1 MQGASLREWVIV
13 QRLLLAERER
23 SQARRRRAMELEVQ
37 RDGADRVILRE
48 HQNEL
53 ARLRQDGVA
62 AELRVRQLM
71 QWDLRWHREASL
83 EQLYQKATGPLTVLL
98 RGGGRPSLQESEQY
112 DRRGSSSK
120 SRVEGH
126 ELLGVLPEAKFIDSS
141 VHFAMK
147 NHKLKDVLQL
157 NNKLQLYDKL

>member
-37 RDGADRVILRE
+37 RDGADHVLLRE

-83 EQLYQKATGPLTVLL
+83 EQLYQVTQLL
-98 RGGGRPSLQESEQY
+98 RMLRQLRHDEERAVLRSMTEGNGSVDGVTAW
-112 DRRGSSSK
+112 RRTTFT
-120 SRVEGH
+120 SRVR
-126 ELLGVLPEAKFIDSS
+126 AIRTTR
-141 VHFAMK
+141 
-147 NHKLKDVLQL
+147 Q
-157 NNKLQLYDKL
+157 Q